1 MFESVR
7 NFFTQ
12 AVDSVQEKYQG
23 FTDSV
28 DRFNQDMVEIRD
40 TFVSAK
46 NVVSAVFSFIGQE
59 TAILL
64 FLTFL
69 FLFVFN
75 MIPFLFFDK
84 KVRYYIGV
92 AFGVFL
98 SFSFHYALWSL
109 IKYILIMFAPV
120 ILEYLLVKLFK
131 LAGKTSGGV
140 LKKAFQAVTGGAAAI
155 WRKFS
160 KKREKE
166 PEEPAVDAIKDSVD
180 EKQVLK

>member
-7 NFFTQ
+7 NFFTR

-23 FTDSV
+23 FSDSV
-28 DRFNQDMVEIRD
+28 DRFNQDMIEIRD

-59 TAILL
+59 TTILL

-92 AFGVFL
+92 GFGVFL

-109 IKYILIMFAPV
+109 VKYVLIMFAPV

-140 LKKAFQAVTGGAAAI
+140 LKKTFQAVTGGTVAI
-155 WRKFS
+155 WRRFR
-160 KKREKE
+160 KKQK
-166 PEEPAVDAIKDSVD
+166 EEPVVDTKKDSVD

>member
-7 NFFTQ
+7 NFFSQ
-12 AVDSVQEKYQG
+12 AADSVHEKYQG
-23 FTDSV
+23 FADSV
-28 DRFNQDMVEIRD
+28 DRFNQDMIEIRD

-59 TAILL
+59 TAVLL

-69 FLFVFN
+69 FLFVVN

-92 AFGVFL
+92 GFGVFL
-98 SFSFHYALWSL
+98 SFAFHYAAWSL
-109 IKYILIMFAPV
+109 VKYVLIMFAPV

-131 LAGKTSGGV
+131 LVGKTSGGV
-140 LKKAFQAVTGGAAAI
+140 LKKAVLTIKGGAVAI
-155 WRKFS
+155 WRKFREKS
-160 KKREKE
+160 KKD
-166 PEEPAVDAIKDSVD
+166 PVD